1 VLTVLAMITALAV
14 AQGSAATPVS
24 EKAVVHADSGTRV
37 RISMIQSLHRTYI
50 GNLVSADA
58 DSLRFTPDSG
68 GTVAVPN
75 ASVARFERSL
85 GRHARTGH
93 GAAVGGALGAG
104 VGLILGIAA
113 SSEDDDFVEV
123 TPEDV
128 VLVTLL
134 LGATGA
140 GVGAL
145 IGSASHG
152 ERWEQLAL
160 PSLAASVSV
169 NSSDKIGHAMPSLR

>member
-85 GRHARTGH
+85 GRHPRTGH

-113 SSEDDDFVEV
+113 SSR
-123 TPEDV
+123 TTTSSKSRRRMSCWSPCS
-128 VLVTLL
+128 LVQREL
-134 LGATGA
+134 
-140 GVGAL
+140 
-145 IGSASHG
+145 AS
-152 ERWEQLAL
+152 ER
-160 PSLAASVSV
+160 
-169 NSSDKIGHAMPSLR
+169 